1 MERLK
6 QIARFVPDCLVLFRR
21 LLAAPEVS
29 RMRKATLWLAVGYLA
44 MPFDLIPDFIP
55 VLGQL
60 DDAAVV
66 WLALRGLV
74 RSGEPDL
81 IRSHWPGSADS
92 FLVVLRL
99 SGARVS

>member
-29 RMRKATLWLAVGYLA
+29 RMRN
-44 MPFDLIPDFIP
+44 
-55 VLGQL
+55 QL

-74 RSGEPDL
+74 RSAEPAL

-92 FLVVLRL
+92 FRVVLRL